1 MIRRFAVLGGV
12 VMGIAALLAACGDDD
27 IGGVGGSNSSS
38 DRPEAAATSA
48 GGASKSLSDAAAAP
62 STGGGDTAPD
72 LGSTVDRKIIFNS
85 TLALGVDDVGAAFSE
100 ATRLARVN
108 GGYIEQSNFAN
119 AADNGSDSRG
129 SATLTIRVPAD
140 RYDDLLA
147 SLRTM
152 PGAKVQREGAK
163 SSEVTEQYIDLQSRL
178 RNLQSTEAQYLKL
191 LDQTKSI
198 NDILTVN
205 DRLNSVRAQIEQIQ
219 GRVNALDKLTDLATV
234 DVTLSAIVA
243 AKSDGGSTSLG
254 DVWQASWERSLV
266 VARGFAAAGV
276 VASVA
281 VIWLAAPALIV
292 FFALRRT
299 RRHAAAARPPEPAA

>member
-1 MIRRFAVLGGV
+1 MTRRFAVLGGV

-27 IGGVGGSNSSS
+27 LGGVGGSDTSSG
-38 DRPEAAATSA
+38 RPEAAATSA
-48 GGASKSLSDAAAAP
+48 GGASKNLSDAAAAP

-72 LGSTVDRKIIFNS
+72 LGSTLDRKIIFNS
-85 TLALGVDDVGAAFSE
+85 TLALGVDDVGAAFND

-119 AADNGSDSRG
+119 ATDKSRG

-152 PGAKVQREGAK
+152 SGAKVQREGAK
-163 SSEVTEQYIDLQSRL
+163 SSEVTEQYIDLESRL

-234 DVTLSAIVA
+234 DVTLSPVVA
-243 AKSDGGSTSLG
+243 ARSDGGSTTLG
-254 DVWQASWERSLV
+254 DVWNASWERSFV
-266 VARGFAAAGV
+266 VARALAAAGV
-276 VASVA
+276 VAGVA
-281 VIWLAAPALIV
+281 AIWLAAPALIV

-299 RRHAAAARPPEPAA
+299 RRHAPAVRPPEPVA

>member
-1 MIRRFAVLGGV
+1 MNRRFAVLGGV
-12 VMGIAALLAACGDDD
+12 VMGIAALLVACGDDTQSS
-27 IGGVGGSNSSS
+27 GSGDS
-38 DRPEAAATSA
+38 RQPVAAATSA
-48 GGASKSLSDAAAAP
+48 KGTLSQNASDAAAVPA
-62 STGGGDTAPD
+62 TGGGNTAPE
-72 LGSTVDRKIIFNS
+72 LGSTVDRKIIFNA
-85 TLALGVDDVGAAFSE
+85 TLALGVDDVGAAFNE

-108 GGYIEQSNFAN
+108 GGYIEQSNFTN
-119 AADNGSDSRG
+119 ATDNNDKSRG

-152 PGAKVQREGAK
+152 SGAKVQREGAK

-198 NDILTVN
+198 SDILTVN

-219 GRVNALDKLTDLATV
+219 GRINALDKLTDLATV
-234 DVTLSAIVA
+234 DVTLSPVIA
-243 AKSDGGSTSLG
+243 AKADSGSTTLG
-254 DVWQASWERSLV
+254 DVWQTSWERSLV

-281 VIWLAAPALIV
+281 AIWLAAPALIV
-292 FFALRRT
+292 FFALRRA
-299 RRHAAAARPPEPAA
+299 RRHAAPRPAEPAA

>member
-1 MIRRFAVLGGV
+1 
-12 VMGIAALLAACGDDD
+12 MGIAALLGACGDD
-27 IGGVGGSNSSS
+27 SSS
-38 DRPEAAATSA
+38 GPGDSSLPAAAATSA
-48 GGASKSLSDAAAAP
+48 TGGISKNTSDTAAAP
-62 STGGGDTAPD
+62 ATGGGDTAPD
-72 LGSTVDRKIIFNS
+72 LGSIVDRKIIFNS
-85 TLALGVDDVGAAFSE
+85 TLALGVEDVGAAFNE

-108 GGYIEQSNFAN
+108 GGYIERSNFAN
-119 AADNGSDSRG
+119 ATGTNDKSRG
-129 SATLTIRVPAD
+129 SATLTIRVPAE

-178 RNLQSTEAQYLKL
+178 HNLQSTEAQYLKL

-234 DVTLSAIVA
+234 DVTLSPVVA
-243 AKSDGGSTSLG
+243 ARSDGDSTTLG
-254 DVWQASWERSLV
+254 DVWNASWERSFD
-266 VARGFAAAGV
+266 VARALAAAGV

-281 VIWLAAPALIV
+281 AIWLAAPALIV
-292 FFALRRT
+292 VFALRRA
-299 RRHAAAARPPEPAA
+299 RRHATARPAEPAA